1 MPMALKE
8 GILSMI
14 HIMWKNKY
22 HLAFLRHISE
32 YITRCLIDNN
42 IASLISSVLETLVS
56 H

>member
-1 MPMALKE
+1 MLMTLKE

-22 HLAFLRHISE
+22 HLGFLRHISE
-32 YITRCLIDNN
+32 YIIRCPIDNN

>member
-1 MPMALKE
+1 MPIALKE

-32 YITRCLIDNN
+32 YITRCSVDTN
-42 IASLISSVLETLVS
+42 IASLISSVLET
-56 H
+56 